1 MIRNVYG
8 AIEDGFRDAV
18 DHAGPGAKRVE
29 QLHER
34 AGFVEPGDCV
44 VQRAANVA
52 PFFFRCFE
60 LRGSGERE
68 RRREEDDPDDCAAG
82 FARERRAI
90 TTRRRRIVALV

>member
-1 MIRNVYG
+1 MICNVDC

-18 DHAGPGAKRVE
+18 DHAGPRAEHVE

-34 AGFVEPGDCV
+34 AGFVEACNRV

-52 PFFFRCFE
+52 PFGFGRFE
-60 LRGSGERE
+60 LRAAGERE
-68 RRREEDDPDDCAAG
+68 RCAKEDDTDDCAAS

-90 TTRRRRIVALV
+90 TTRRQRFFV